1 MDYSDRPTDDAPK
14 VIDGPVFGPNDRG
27 PKRPINDE
35 ESHGIAFVHPVSK
48 KVVFVVAPWMKIA
61 PDPNEDIFSLDER
74 IEGRW

>member
-1 MDYSDRPTDDAPK
+1 MFYFESLKSNWQNTTYH
-14 VIDGPVFGPNDRG
+14 
-27 PKRPINDE
+27 PILGQGLLMQ
-35 ESHGIAFVHPVSK
+35 STLGIAFVHPVSK